1 MPLGNE
7 ATMSDS
13 PVFGPVSDPTVLVEG
28 VRVWLR
34 EDPTV
39 EYVVDGPAPIRDE
52 TTHRWYVTIR
62 GPSGRTNV
70 NADRIVAFAAGP
82 RI

>member
-1 MPLGNE
+1 MPMDSE
-7 ATMSDS
+7 ASMEDS
-13 PVFGPVSDPTVLVEG
+13 QEFRPVSDPTMLVEG
-28 VRVWLR
+28 VRVQLLA
-34 EDPTV
+34 EPTV

-62 GPSGRTNV
+62 GPSGRLTVNV
-70 NADRIVAFAAGP
+70 EKIGGFAATP